1 MWPHFAPESLFTINN
16 MKWLKKW
23 NVHYNDLRQWEK
35 KARESEAKWETLE
48 RGANRRERKCS
59 HQGEYLLIHLRRGKI
74 IDSECMIVGR
84 GGGGF
89 CGIKNTPTTT
99 ASPPPPLLHSIKAR
113 CYNMHQN
120 CSKKSFL
127 CYSRRVKTQSFEL
140 EGCVLARDDLFIA

>member
-35 KARESEAKWETLE
+35 KARESEAKWEALE

-84 GGGGF
+84 GGG
-89 CGIKNTPTTT
+89 
-99 ASPPPPLLHSIKAR
+99 ASVVLEILLPPRLLLHR
-113 CYNMHQN
+113 L
-120 CSKKSFL
+120 SFIPL
-127 CYSRRVKTQSFEL
+127 KLAAIICIRIAPRSRSCATAGGWKLNHLNLRVVSWREMTYS
-140 EGCVLARDDLFIA
+140 